1 MHFTELINLAS
12 ERLGAK
18 VLEANDEFF
27 APKENLIKPSKP
39 IHVEG
44 KYTDCG
50 KWRDGWETRRRR
62 APGHDWCV
70 VQLGL
75 PGIVR
80 GAAVDTAF
88 FVGNYPEQC
97 SIDAA
102 AHGAGI
108 TGGSGWSEILPK
120 SYLRGDSQNE
130 FAIDGAERR
139 FTHVRLNI
147 YPDGGVARLRIFGTP
162 VPDWAKLGR
171 EVDLA
176 AVENSGL
183 ATACSGCF
191 VGTPLNLSLP
201 GRPLNIGDGWET
213 KRRRGPGHD
222 WAILRLGAPGVVRKV
237 EIDTSHF
244 FGNYPDT
251 ASLDGSASG
260 DEPWTTLIPQAK
272 LQGHTQHLFKVPERE
287 PVSHVRLNI
296 FPDGGVAR
304 LRVWGAWK

>member
-27 APKENLIKPSKP
+27 APKENLVKISKP
-39 IHVEG
+39 IHIED
-44 KYTDCG
+44 KYTDRG

-62 APGHDWCV
+62 VPGHDWCV

-80 GAAVDTAF
+80 GAVIDTAF

-97 SIDAA
+97 SIDGTAS
-102 AHGAGI
+102 GAQGD
-108 TGGSGWSEILPK
+108 GGSQWTEILPK
-120 SYLRGDSQNE
+120 SYLRGDSLNE
-130 FAIDGAERR
+130 FAIDDGDRR
-139 FTHVRLNI
+139 LTHVRLNI
-147 YPDGGVARLRIFGTP
+147 YPDGGVARVKIYGIAA
-162 VPDWAKLGR
+162 PDWTKLGR
-171 EVDLA
+171 EADLA
-176 AVENSGL
+176 AVENGGL
-183 ATACSGCF
+183 AIACTGCF

-201 GRPLNIGDGWET
+201 GRPRNIGDGWET

-222 WAILRLGAPGVVRKV
+222 WAILRLGAPGVVRRV

-244 FGNYPDT
+244 FGNFPDA
-251 ASLDGSASG
+251 ASLEGSATG
-260 DEPWTTLIPQAK
+260 GEPWIVLIPQAK
-272 LQGHTQHLFKVPERE
+272 LQGHTQHLFKVRERE

>member
-18 VLEANDEFF
+18 VLEANNEFF
-27 APKENLIKPSKP
+27 APKENLIKPGKP
-39 IHVEG
+39 IHIEG

-70 VQLGL
+70 MQLGL

-80 GAAVDTAF
+80 GAVVDTAF
-88 FVGNYPEQC
+88 FIGNFPEQC
-97 SIDAA
+97 SIDGAA
-102 AHGAGI
+102 RGASN
-108 TGGSGWSEILPK
+108 GSEWVEILPK
-120 SYLRGDSQNE
+120 SYVRGDSLNE
-130 FAIDGAERR
+130 FAIDQAERR

-147 YPDGGVARLRIFGTP
+147 YPDGGVARLRIHGEA
-162 VPDWAKLGR
+162 VPDWTKLGR

-176 AVENSGL
+176 AVENGGR
-183 ATACSGCF
+183 AIACSGCF
-191 VGTPLNLSLP
+191 VGTALNLSLP

-251 ASLDGSASG
+251 ASLEGSLTG
-260 DEPWTTLIPQAK
+260 GEPWTMLIPQAK
-272 LQGHTQHLFKVPERE
+272 LQAHTQHLFKVPERE

-304 LRVWGAWK
+304 LRVWGVWK